1 MIMVMLEMMMVLM
14 MMGMMLGMMM
24 QQVSNEANGRC
35 AGISSGPNLL
45 TLKSCTYL
53 NSVHTYILYI
63 LTFYILVYLHLVPK
77 ACQFDASWDHLL
89 CFNFTTFMFIFFAFK
104 KVLSDFLVFEIE
116 FL

>member
-1 MIMVMLEMMMVLM
+1 MISNESNSRSIWETSLFANVCKLDEVMIMVMLEMMMVLM

-53 NSVHTYILYI
+53 NSVHTYMLYI
-63 LTFYILVYLHLVPK
+63 LTFYILVYLHLVPN
-77 ACQFDASWDHLL
+77 AC
-89 CFNFTTFMFIFFAFK
+89 
-104 KVLSDFLVFEIE
+104 
-116 FL
+116 